1 MSDENILKNKKILVV
16 DDEQDVLDT
25 IEELLSMCKIKKA
38 LSFEEA
44 SEYLET
50 DFFDIAILDIMGVN
64 GYALL
69 GIAKEKKIPA
79 VMLTANALSP
89 ENTVKSFKE
98 GAAYYIPKEKMNDI
112 KTYLIDIFDAIEKG
126 KSFWERWLDRF
137 ANYYDDKFGEDWKDR
152 DEDFWDNFP
161 HYI

>member
-1 MSDENILKNKKILVV
+1 MPDENILKNKKILIV

-25 IEELLSMCKIKKA
+25 IEELLPMCKIKKA
-38 LSFEEA
+38 SSFEETRDF
-44 SEYLET
+44 LET
-50 DFFDIAILDIMGVN
+50 DFFDITILDIMGVN
-64 GYALL
+64 GYKLL
-69 GIAKEKKIPA
+69 EIAKERNITA
-79 VMLTANALSP
+79 AMLTANALNP

-112 KTYLIDIFDAIEKG
+112 KTYLMDIFDALEKG

-137 ANYYDDKFGEDWKDR
+137 ANYYDNKFGEGWKDE
-152 DEDFWDNFP
+152 DEDFWNNFP

>member
-1 MSDENILKNKKILVV
+1 MPDKEVLINKKILVV

-25 IEELLSMCKIKKA
+25 IEELLPMCKIEKA

-44 SEYLET
+44 RDLIET
-50 DFFDIAILDIMGVN
+50 DFFDIAILDIMGVD
-64 GYALL
+64 GYGLL
-69 GIAKEKKIPA
+69 EIAKGKNIPA
-79 VMLTANALSP
+79 AMLTANALSP
-89 ENTVKSFKE
+89 KNTVKSFKE

-112 KTYLIDIFDAIEKG
+112 KTYLADIFDAIEKG

-137 ANYYDDKFGEDWKDR
+137 ANYYDDKFGEDWKDE

>member
-1 MSDENILKNKKILVV
+1 MSDEEVLKNKKILVV

-25 IEELLSMCKIKKA
+25 IEELPPMCKIKKA

-44 SEYLET
+44 GGLLET
-50 DFFDIAILDIMGVN
+50 DFFDIAILDIMGVD
-64 GYALL
+64 GYRLL
-69 GIAKEKKIPA
+69 EIANSKNIPA
-79 VMLTANALSP
+79 AMLTANALNP

-112 KTYLIDIFDAIEKG
+112 KIYLTDIFDAIEKG

-137 ANYYDDKFGEDWKDR
+137 ANYYDDKFGKDWKDE

>member
-1 MSDENILKNKKILVV
+1 MSDENVLKNKKILVV

-25 IEELLSMCKIKKA
+25 IEELLPMCKIKKA

-44 SEYLET
+44 NKFLET
-50 DFFDIAILDIMGVN
+50 DFFDIAVLDIMGVD
-64 GYALL
+64 GYGLL
-69 GIAKEKKIPA
+69 EIAKGKNIPA

-112 KTYLIDIFDAIEKG
+112 KIYLVDIFDAIERG

-137 ANYYDDKFGEDWKDR
+137 ANYYDDKFGEDWKDE